1 MKAAMRA
8 RRRAHGF
15 TLLEL
20 LIAVALL
27 SVLAML
33 SWRGMDSVLRGRDR
47 IVSASDELRSLSV
60 ALSQMEEDLRRSWS
74 IRLLGLS
81 EPSIA
86 FALGDGAMPDM
97 ALLRETSGADAMQV
111 QRVIYRLR
119 AGRFE
124 RGFGPWAAPSPD
136 GSQPV
141 AETPITWQPLLENV
155 DEVRY
160 RAWVPS
166 RGWQP
171 ANTIAQSA
179 PQVSGQTRAAS
190 YGGVEFVVMRRGER
204 IVRVFPVGD

>member
-1 MKAAMRA
+1 MTA
-8 RRRAHGF
+8 RGRTHGF

-27 SVLAML
+27 AVLAML

-47 IVSASDELRSLSV
+47 IVSASDDLRSLSV

-74 IRLLGLS
+74 IRLLGLP

-86 FALGDGAMPDM
+86 FALGDRSMPDM

-141 AETPITWQPLLENV
+141 AETPITWQPLLDDI

-166 RGWQP
+166 RGWES
-171 ANTIAQSA
+171 ANTIAQA
-179 PQVSGQTRAAS
+179 VPRIAGTRSPS
-190 YGGVEFVVMRRGER
+190 YGGVEFALMRRGER
-204 IVRVFPVGD
+204 IVRVFLVGD

>member
-1 MKAAMRA
+1 MRA
-8 RRRAHGF
+8 RHRTRGF

-33 SWRGMDSVLRGRDR
+33 SWRGMDSVLQGRDR
-47 IVSASDELRSLSV
+47 VVSASDDLRSLSV

-74 IRLLGLS
+74 IRLLGLP

-86 FALGDGAMPDM
+86 FAQGDRSMPDM

-141 AETPITWQPLLENV
+141 AETPITWQPLLEDI

-160 RAWVPS
+160 RAWLPS
-166 RGWQP
+166 RGWES
-171 ANTIAQSA
+171 ANTLAQALPSTGSVRA
-179 PQVSGQTRAAS
+179 PS
-190 YGGVEFVVMRRGER
+190 YGGIEFVLLRRGER
-204 IVRVFPVGD
+204 IVRVFLVGD